1 MRNTKISLAARLAL
15 GVSAAVLM
23 MQGSALAQSAPADAA
38 AANDDMQEI
47 VVSGFRHSL
56 ESAIEAKRDASQI
69 VEAISAEDIGK
80 LPDNSIAESLARL
93 PGLAAQ
99 RVDGR
104 AQVISLR
111 GLGPDFTLTTLNGR
125 EQVSTGNNRSV
136 EYDLYPSEIISSAV
150 VYKTPQAGFTAQGL
164 AGTVDLQTVRPLDYG
179 KQVLSASARYEQ
191 TSIGKLNS
199 DSEDKGYRA
208 SATYIDQFA
217 HDTLGVSL
225 SIAHLNSPTQQETS
239 RVWGYPQLS
248 NGSYVIGGDEVRA
261 NSEEFNRTGIMSTVQ
276 YKPTDNFTT
285 SLDFFYTHYQDYQWQ
300 RGIEMPLQWG
310 NGSAIGAQPPVA
322 LLPGY
327 TTAGNMITSGAFSG
341 VKGVGRS
348 DEGATQSDLYSIGW
362 NGRYTKGDWTGTLD
376 AGYSQADRTTTRFES
391 YFGTG
396 SSGSSGATDTIGFT
410 NVGTNVAGYQ
420 YTHNLNYA
428 DPNLIKLTDPNNW
441 NGGTTPYAQNGYL
454 NKPRVHDDLYSLKG
468 DLKKDF
474 HEVAFLKDIDIGVNY
489 TERNKEYYQP
499 EWYVTLTSNL
509 TAPVDPLTGVRG
521 ASAAIPSWAMVGTA
535 DLSWIGLGNTV
546 AYNPVE
552 LLSRGV
558 YSLVPC
564 GQYRANCTGD
574 SHYTVDE
581 KVTTAFVK
589 ADVDGNLGSVKVTGN
604 VGLQLVHTDQSSTGI
619 AVSTANSAAGVYAPR
634 TEGVAYND
642 LLPSLNLSF
651 VLPNPDHQI
660 RLGAAREMM
669 RARMDQMQANLA
681 YSFDSSKAG
690 YTGGNLNNSPWSG
703 NGGNPYLKPW
713 YADAVDLSYEYYF
726 NKAGYLSLAAFYKH
740 LENNIYNKS
749 TVTDFTGVTSNSTT
763 GSSTTLGY
771 VTVPVNG
778 AGGMIEGVEAAFA
791 VPLDMVWSK
800 LDGFGINGA
809 AGWTQT
815 DLQAGSQ
822 GVGSGNSTLPV
833 AGYSKWTEQGTL
845 YYENGGF
852 GARVSVTHRSGYLSE
867 QTGFGQ
873 GREFDLAVPETLV
886 DAQVSYDFGEGALK
900 GLSIVL
906 QAQNLTDEPVITYYN
921 GDTTQNWRY
930 EKYGVRY
937 LLGASYKY

>member
-1 MRNTKISLAARLAL
+1 MRNSKIALATRLAV
-15 GVSAAVLM
+15 GVSAVTLLM
-23 MQGSALAQSAPADAA
+23 HGPAFAQSAPAAGV
-38 AANDDMQEI
+38 NDDMQEI

-56 ESAIEAKRDASQI
+56 ESAIEVKRDAAQI

-136 EYDLYPSEIISSAV
+136 EYDLYPSEIISSAL

-179 KQVLSASARYEQ
+179 KQVMAASARAEM
-191 TSIGKLNS
+191 TSIGKLNP

-248 NGSYVIGGDEVRA
+248 NGNYVIGGDEVRA

-310 NGSAIGAQPPVA
+310 NGGVVGSQPAVA

-327 TTAGNMITSGAFSG
+327 TAQNGVVTNGAFSG

-348 DEGATQSDLYSIGW
+348 DVGSTQSDLYSIGW
-362 NGRYTKGDWTGTLD
+362 NGQYTKGDWVGTLD
-376 AGYSQADRTTTRFES
+376 FGYSMADRQTTRLES
-391 YFGTG
+391 YYGTG
-396 SSGSSGATDTIGFT
+396 SSGSTGATDTIGFT
-410 NVGTNVAGYQ
+410 NVGTNQSGYQ
-420 YTHNLNYA
+420 FTHNLNYA
-428 DPNLIKLTDPNNW
+428 DPNLMKLTDPNNW

-474 HEVAFLKDIDIGVNY
+474 HEVSFLKDIDVGVNY
-489 TERNKEYYQP
+489 TERNKEYFQP

-509 TAPVDPLTGVRG
+509 TAAVDPITGVKG
-521 ASAAIPSWAMVGTA
+521 ASAAIPSWAMVGST

-558 YSLVPC
+558 YTLIPC
-564 GQYRANCTGD
+564 AQYRANCTGD

-581 KVTTAFVK
+581 KVTTGFIK
-589 ADVDGNLGSVKVTGN
+589 ADLDGNIGAVKVSGN

-619 AVSTANSAAGVYAPR
+619 AIAAANKYQDR
-634 TEGVAYND
+634 TLGLGYTD
-642 LLPSLNLSF
+642 ILPSMNLAF

-669 RARMDQMQANLA
+669 RARMDQMQANLSYA
-681 YSFDSSKAG
+681 FDASKAG
-690 YTGGNLNNSPWSG
+690 VSNPNNGPWSG
-703 NGGNPYLKPW
+703 TGGNPYLKPW

-749 TVTDFTGVTSNSTT
+749 TLTDFSGINSNSSATPAT
-763 GSSTTLGY
+763 NFGY

-778 AGGMIEGVEAAFA
+778 NGGMIEGVEAALA

-800 LDGFGINGA
+800 LEGFGINGA

-867 QTGFGQ
+867 LTGFGQ

-886 DAQVSYDFGEGALK
+886 DAQISYDFTEGALK

-906 QAQNLTDEPVITYYN
+906 QGQNLTDEPVVTYYN

-930 EKYGVRY
+930 EKYGTRY